1 MRRNGKGS
9 SLGRS
14 GPRQNQRELE
24 VAVTGHSRMRVEASS
39 LRLRNPWVLLLEKI
53 SLLIKKNRETR
64 SLARLRT
71 TCIAKYESRLKA
83 IARLRRTVRPT
94 QEMILLAS

>member
-39 LRLRNPWVLLLEKI
+39 LRLRNPWVLLLEKNQ
-53 SLLIKKNRETR
+53 LID
-64 SLARLRT
+64 
-71 TCIAKYESRLKA
+71 
-83 IARLRRTVRPT
+83 
-94 QEMILLAS
+94 QEKSGDTLPCASTNNVHCQV